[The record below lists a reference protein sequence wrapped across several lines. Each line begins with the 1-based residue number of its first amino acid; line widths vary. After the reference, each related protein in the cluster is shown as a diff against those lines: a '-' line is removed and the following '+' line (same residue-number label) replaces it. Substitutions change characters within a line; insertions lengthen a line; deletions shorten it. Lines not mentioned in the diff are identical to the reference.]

1 MNSRKFAGYKV
12 NIQKYFAF
20 LNTNNEFSE
29 SKKKKNSFKNHIRKN
44 KIPLHLPTKK
54 KTYILEKYKTLI

>member
-29 SKKKKNSFKNHIRKN
+29 SKKKKKFI
-44 KIPLHLPTKK
+44 
-54 KTYILEKYKTLI
+54 

>member
-1 MNSRKFAGYKV
+1 MNSIKFAGYKV

-29 SKKKKNSFKNHIRKN
+29 SKKKIHL
-44 KIPLHLPTKK
+44 KIT
-54 KTYILEKYKTLI
+54 